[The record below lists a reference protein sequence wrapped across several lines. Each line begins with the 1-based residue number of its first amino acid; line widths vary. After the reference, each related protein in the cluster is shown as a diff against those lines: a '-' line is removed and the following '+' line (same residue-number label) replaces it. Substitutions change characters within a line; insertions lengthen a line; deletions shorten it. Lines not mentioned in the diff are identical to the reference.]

1 MTTES
6 NTAAMSEQSKFSPVR
21 ELRDDELDAA
31 TGGLVVLAII
41 QPLVGLLLSAVNNGR

>member
-21 ELRDDELDAA
+21 ELREDELDAA
-31 TGGLVVLAII
+31 TGGLVLIAII
-41 QPLVGLLLSAVNNGR
+41 QPLVGLFLPAVNSAR